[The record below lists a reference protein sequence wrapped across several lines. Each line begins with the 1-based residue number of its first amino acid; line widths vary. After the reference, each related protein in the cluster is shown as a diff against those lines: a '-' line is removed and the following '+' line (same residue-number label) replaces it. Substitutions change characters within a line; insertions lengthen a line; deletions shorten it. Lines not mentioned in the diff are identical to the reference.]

1 MNTEGDVM
9 VDSEGINVEA
19 IIDKDQQQVDSM
31 TYLIELS
38 LQDVRDGRAIDAK
51 TLLEQRLACRT

>member
-1 MNTEGDVM
+1 M

>member
-1 MNTEGDVM
+1 MNTKGDVM